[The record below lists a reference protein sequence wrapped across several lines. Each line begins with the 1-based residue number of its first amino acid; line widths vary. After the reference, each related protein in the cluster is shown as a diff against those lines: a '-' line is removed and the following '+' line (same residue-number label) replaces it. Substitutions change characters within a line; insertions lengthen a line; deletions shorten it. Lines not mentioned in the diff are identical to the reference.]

1 MSNKPIYKLIDWIEK
16 FSINDHYCQ
25 DYISINP
32 NAIDYLK
39 KNPHLINWIT
49 LSSNSNAIEI
59 LENNLDE
66 IDENSIFRNSSIFT
80 YDYKKIKE
88 NKKELNE
95 EIIIKALHPKRM
107 LRLMEIYGEDEIYKN
122 YFDDE

>member
-1 MSNKPIYKLIDWIEK
+1 MIPYKLREWIPLDKLEWAQLS
-16 FSINDHYCQ
+16 F
-25 DYISINP
+25 NP
-32 NAIDYLK
+32 NAIQLLENNLDM
-39 KNPHLINWIT
+39 INWNYISMN
-49 LSSNSNAIEI
+49 LNAIHI

-122 YFDDE
+122 YFDDD